1 MFDEPTYF
9 TFCTLKEVATGIQT
23 ITVEKPQSD
32 AVYTL
37 DGRRIANSPEQ
48 SQSLKPE
55 QSQSLKPGIYIK
67 GGKKFIVK

>member
-1 MFDEPTYF
+1 M
-9 TFCTLKEVATGIQT
+9 
-23 ITVEKPQSD
+23 TVEKPQSD

-37 DGRRIANSPEQ
+37 DGRRIGNS
-48 SQSLKPE
+48 PE